1 MSDTMAK
8 KKVKNNDDN
17 QSIDEIFGK
26 QPESK
31 LEIDPDTGL
40 VEQVFEEPMDLE
52 KQLFTKNHN
61 RAQALKDLWYADLQE
76 NLAKMK
82 GSEEAKKE
90 MTFMMIVNNV
100 MDLMMGCVPDD
111 LAVELSFALDNTI
124 ALSLVN
130 KKYDCDLIEEER
142 KAISIVKRE
151 DYDTDDDFAR
161 ALEAIE
167 DHWWSIG
174 QPQLDM
180 RSASDAII
188 EMMKKYGLND

>member
-1 MSDTMAK
+1 MANK
-8 KKVKNNDDN
+8 KPKKDEGNE
-17 QSIDEIFGK
+17 SIDEIFGK

-31 LEIDPDTGL
+31 LEIDPNTGL
-40 VEQVFEEPMDLE
+40 VEQVFEDPIDLD
-52 KQLFTKNHN
+52 KQLFGKNHQ
-61 RAQALKDLWYADLQE
+61 RSQALKDLWYEDLQKHLKE
-76 NLAKMK
+76 IK
-82 GSEEAKKE
+82 GSKE
-90 MTFMMIVNNV
+90 VKDEMSFMMVVNNV
-100 MDLMMGCVPDD
+100 IDLMMGCIPDE
-111 LAVELSFALDNTI
+111 LALELSYALDNTI

-188 EMMKKYGLND
+188 EMLRKYGLND

>member
-1 MSDTMAK
+1 MANK
-8 KKVKNNDDN
+8 KPKKQEEN

-26 QPESK
+26 QQEPK
-31 LEIDPDTGL
+31 LKIDPDTGV
-40 VEQVFEEPMDLE
+40 VEQVFEDPIDLD
-52 KQLFTKNHN
+52 KQLFGKNHQ
-61 RAQALKDLWYADLQE
+61 RSQALKDLWFEDLQKNLE
-76 NLAKMK
+76 NMK
-82 GSEEAKKE
+82 GDDEAKKE
-90 MTFMMIVNNV
+90 MSFMMVANNII
-100 MDLMMGCVPDD
+100 DLMMGCIPDE
-111 LAVELSFALDNTI
+111 LALELSYALDNTI
-124 ALSLVN
+124 ALALVN

-174 QPQLDM
+174 QPQLEM

-188 EMMKKYGLND
+188 EMLRKYGLND

>member
-1 MSDTMAK
+1 MANK
-8 KKVKNNDDN
+8 KPKKNEDN

-26 QPESK
+26 QPETK
-31 LEIDPDTGL
+31 VKVDPDSGL
-40 VEQVFEEPMDLE
+40 VETVFEDPIDLD
-52 KQLFTKNHN
+52 KQLFGKNHQ
-61 RAQALKDLWYADLQE
+61 RSQALRDLWFEDLQKHME
-76 NLAKMK
+76 TVK
-82 GSEEAKKE
+82 GDDDVKKE
-90 MTFMMIVNNV
+90 VSFMMIVNNV
-100 MDLMMGCVPDD
+100 IDLMMGCVPDD
-111 LAVELSFALDNTI
+111 LALELSYALDNTI

-174 QPQLDM
+174 QPQLEM

-188 EMMKKYGLND
+188 EMLRKYGLND

>member
-1 MSDTMAK
+1 MAK
-8 KKVKNNDDN
+8 KKTKESTDN

-26 QPESK
+26 QPEPR
-31 LEIDPDTGL
+31 LEVDPNTGL
-40 VEQVFEEPMDLE
+40 VEQVFDEPLDLE

-61 RAQALKDLWYADLQE
+61 RSQALKDLWYEDLQKSLE
-76 NLAKMK
+76 KMK
-82 GSEEAKKE
+82 GSDDAKKE
-90 MTFMMIVNNV
+90 MTFMMVVNNV
-100 MDLMMGCVPDD
+100 LDLMMGCVPDE
-111 LAVELSFALDNTI
+111 LALELSYALDNTI

-130 KKYDCDLIEEER
+130 RKYDCDLIDEER
-142 KAISIVKRE
+142 KAIEIVKRE

-188 EMMKKYGLND
+188 EMLRKYGLND

>member
-1 MSDTMAK
+1 MAK
-8 KKVKNNDDN
+8 KKVKNDDN
-17 QSIDEIFGK
+17 PSVDEIFGK
-26 QPESK
+26 QPETK
-31 LEIDPDTGL
+31 LNIDPDTGL
-40 VEQVFEEPMDLE
+40 VEQVFEDSIDIN
-52 KQLFTKNHN
+52 KQLFEKNHN
-61 RAQALKDLWYADLQE
+61 RAQALKDLWYEDLQKS
-76 NLAKMK
+76 LAEMK
-82 GSEEAKKE
+82 GSEDAKKE
-90 MTFMMIVNNV
+90 MSFMMIANNV
-100 MDLMMGCVPDD
+100 IDLVMGCVPDE
-111 LAVELSFALDNTI
+111 LALELSYALDNTI

-130 KKYDCDLIEEER
+130 RKYDCDLIEEER

-188 EMMKKYGLND
+188 EMLRKYGLND

>member
-1 MSDTMAK
+1 MANK
-8 KKVKNNDDN
+8 KPKKEVDN

-31 LEIDPDTGL
+31 LEIDPNTGL
-40 VEQVFEEPMDLE
+40 VEQVFEDPIDLE
-52 KQLFTKNHN
+52 KQLFEKNHQ
-61 RAQALKDLWYADLQE
+61 RAQALKDLWYEDLKKHLE
-76 NLAKMK
+76 TMK
-82 GSEEAKKE
+82 ESEDVKKE
-90 MTFMMIVNNV
+90 MSFMMIANNV
-100 MDLMMGCVPDD
+100 FDLIMGCIPDD
-111 LAVELSFALDNTI
+111 MALELSYALDNTI

-151 DYDTDDDFAR
+151 DYDTDDDYAR

-188 EMMKKYGLND
+188 EMLRKYGLND

>member
-1 MSDTMAK
+1 MAK
-8 KKVKNNDDN
+8 KKVKKEEDN

-26 QPESK
+26 QPEPK
-31 LEIDPDTGL
+31 LEIDPNTGL
-40 VEQVFEEPMDLE
+40 VEQVFEDPIDLE

-61 RAQALKDLWYADLQE
+61 RAQALKDLWYEDLKKSLD
-76 NLAKMK
+76 NMK
-82 GSEEAKKE
+82 ESEDIKKE
-90 MTFMMIVNNV
+90 ISFMMIANNV
-100 MDLMMGCVPDD
+100 IDLVMGCIPDD
-111 LAVELSFALDNTI
+111 MALELSYALDNTI
-124 ALSLVN
+124 ALSHVN
-130 KKYDCDLIEEER
+130 KKYNCDLIEEEK

-188 EMMKKYGLND
+188 EMLRKYGLND

>member
-1 MSDTMAK
+1 MAK
-8 KKVKNNDDN
+8 KKEKVDDN
-17 QSIDEIFGK
+17 PSIDEIFGK
-26 QPESK
+26 QPESR
-31 LEIDPDTGL
+31 LEIDPNTGV
-40 VEQVFEEPMDLE
+40 VEQVFDDPIDLD
-52 KQLFTKNHN
+52 KQLFEKNHN
-61 RAQALKDLWYADLQE
+61 RSQALRDLWYADLQKSLE
-76 NLAKMK
+76 NMK
-82 GSEEAKKE
+82 GSEDAKKE
-90 MTFMMIVNNV
+90 MSFMMIANNV
-100 MDLMMGCVPDD
+100 LDLIMGCVPDD
-111 LAVELSFALDNTI
+111 LALELSYALDNTI

-130 KKYDCDLIEEER
+130 RKYDCDLIEEER

-188 EMMKKYGLND
+188 EMLRKYGLND

>member
-1 MSDTMAK
+1 MAK
-8 KKVKNNDDN
+8 KKVKNDDN
-17 QSIDEIFGK
+17 PSVDEIFGK
-26 QPESK
+26 QPETK
-31 LEIDPDTGL
+31 LNIDPDTGL
-40 VEQVFEEPMDLE
+40 VEQVFEDSIDIN
-52 KQLFTKNHN
+52 KQLFEKNHN
-61 RAQALKDLWYADLQE
+61 RAQALKDLWYEDLQKS
-76 NLAKMK
+76 LAEMK
-82 GSEEAKKE
+82 GSEDAKKE
-90 MTFMMIVNNV
+90 MSFMMIANNV
-100 MDLMMGCVPDD
+100 IDLIMGCVPDD
-111 LAVELSFALDNTI
+111 IALELSYALDNTI

-130 KKYDCDLIEEER
+130 RKYNCDLIEEER

-188 EMMKKYGLND
+188 EMLRKYGLND

>member
-1 MSDTMAK
+1 MANK
-8 KKVKNNDDN
+8 KPKKDEGNE
-17 QSIDEIFGK
+17 SIDEIFGK
-26 QPESK
+26 QPETK
-31 LEIDPDTGL
+31 LKIDPDSGL
-40 VEQVFEEPMDLE
+40 VETVFEDSIDLD
-52 KQLFTKNHN
+52 KQLFGKNHQ
-61 RAQALKDLWYADLQE
+61 RSQALKDLWYEDLQKS
-76 NLAKMK
+76 LAEMK
-82 GSEEAKKE
+82 GSDDAKKE
-90 MTFMMIVNNV
+90 MSFMMIANNV
-100 MDLMMGCVPDD
+100 IDLVMGCVPDE
-111 LAVELSFALDNTI
+111 LALELSYALDNTI

-130 KKYDCDLIEEER
+130 RKYDCDLIDEER

-188 EMMKKYGLND
+188 EMLRKYGLND

>member
-1 MSDTMAK
+1 MAAK
-8 KKVKNNDDN
+8 KPAADENP
-17 QSIDEIFGK
+17 SIDEIFGK
-26 QPESK
+26 QQEPSLK
-31 LEIDPDTGL
+31 IDPDTGL
-40 VEQVFEEPMDLE
+40 VEQVFESNEIDVE
-52 KQLFTKNHN
+52 KQLFGKNQK
-61 RAQALKDLWYADLQE
+61 RAHALRDLWYDELQKS
-76 NLAKMK
+76 LAESKE
-82 GSEEAKKE
+82 SDDAKKE
-90 MTFMMIVNNV
+90 IAFMMTAHNV
-100 MDLMMGCVPDD
+100 IDLVMGCIPDD
-111 LAVELSFALDNTI
+111 LALELSYALDNTI

-130 KKYDCDLIEEER
+130 KKYDCDIIEEER

-188 EMMKKYGLND
+188 EMLRKYGLNEE

>member
-1 MSDTMAK
+1 MAK
-8 KKVKNNDDN
+8 KKTVEKKEENL
-17 QSIDEIFGK
+17 SVDEIFGK

-31 LEIDPDTGL
+31 LEIDPNSGL
-40 VEQVFEEPMDLE
+40 VEQVFEDPIDLE

-61 RAQALKDLWYADLQE
+61 RSQALKDLWYADLQKNLE
-76 NLAKMK
+76 NVKE
-82 GSEEAKKE
+82 SDDVKKE
-90 MTFMMIVNNV
+90 MSFMMIANNIF
-100 MDLMMGCVPDD
+100 DLIMGCVPDD
-111 LAVELSFALDNTI
+111 LALELSYALDNTI

-130 KKYDCDLIEEER
+130 KKYDCNLIDEER

-180 RSASDAII
+180 RSASDVII
-188 EMMKKYGLND
+188 EMLRKYGLND

>member
-1 MSDTMAK
+1 MAK
-8 KKVKNNDDN
+8 KKTKESTDN

-26 QPESK
+26 QPEPR
-31 LEIDPDTGL
+31 LEVDPNTGL
-40 VEQVFEEPMDLE
+40 VEQVFDEPLDLE

-61 RAQALKDLWYADLQE
+61 RSQALKDLWYEDLQKSLE
-76 NLAKMK
+76 KMK
-82 GSEEAKKE
+82 GSDDAKKE

-100 MDLMMGCVPDD
+100 LDLMMGCVPDE
-111 LAVELSFALDNTI
+111 LALELSYALDNTI

-130 KKYDCDLIEEER
+130 RKYDCDLIDEER
-142 KAISIVKRE
+142 KAIEIVKRE

-174 QPQLDM
+174 QPQLEM

-188 EMMKKYGLND
+188 EMLRKYGLND

>member
-1 MSDTMAK
+1 MAK
-8 KKVKNNDDN
+8 KKTVKENTDN
-17 QSIDEIFGK
+17 PSIDEIFGK

-31 LEIDPDTGL
+31 LEIDPNTGL
-40 VEQVFEEPMDLE
+40 VEQVFQEPLDID
-52 KQLFTKNHN
+52 KQLFGKNHN
-61 RAQALKDLWYADLQE
+61 RAQALKDLWYEELQKILKE
-76 NLAKMK
+76 NK
-82 GSEEAKKE
+82 GSEDAKKE
-90 MTFMMIVNNV
+90 LTFMMIVNNV
-100 MDLMMGCVPDD
+100 IDLVMGCVPDD
-111 LAVELSFALDNTI
+111 LALELSYALDNTI

-130 KKYDCDLIEEER
+130 RKYDCDLIEEER

-188 EMMKKYGLND
+188 EMLRKYGLND

>member
-1 MSDTMAK
+1 MAK
-8 KKVKNNDDN
+8 KKTKESTDN

-26 QPESK
+26 QPEPR
-31 LEIDPDTGL
+31 LEVDPNTGL
-40 VEQVFEEPMDLE
+40 VEQVFDEPLDLE

-61 RAQALKDLWYADLQE
+61 RSQALKDLWYEDLQK
-76 NLAKMK
+76 NLEKMK
-82 GSEEAKKE
+82 GSDDAKKE
-90 MTFMMIVNNV
+90 MTFMMVVNNV
-100 MDLMMGCVPDD
+100 LDLMMGCVPDE
-111 LAVELSFALDNTI
+111 LALELSYALDNTI

-130 KKYDCDLIEEER
+130 RKYDCDLIDEER
-142 KAISIVKRE
+142 KAIEIVKRE

-174 QPQLDM
+174 QPQLEM

-188 EMMKKYGLND
+188 EMLRKYGLND

>member
-1 MSDTMAK
+1 MAK
-8 KKVKNNDDN
+8 KKVKNDDN
-17 QSIDEIFGK
+17 PSVDEIFGK
-26 QPESK
+26 QPETK
-31 LEIDPDTGL
+31 LNIDPDTGL
-40 VEQVFEEPMDLE
+40 VEQVFEDSIDIN
-52 KQLFTKNHN
+52 KQLFEKNHN
-61 RAQALKDLWYADLQE
+61 RAQALKDLWYEDLQKS
-76 NLAKMK
+76 LAEMK
-82 GSEEAKKE
+82 GSEDAKKE
-90 MTFMMIVNNV
+90 MSFMMIANNV
-100 MDLMMGCVPDD
+100 IDLVMGCVPDE
-111 LAVELSFALDNTI
+111 LALELSYALDNTI

-130 KKYDCDLIEEER
+130 RKYDCDLIDEER

-188 EMMKKYGLND
+188 EMLRKYGLND